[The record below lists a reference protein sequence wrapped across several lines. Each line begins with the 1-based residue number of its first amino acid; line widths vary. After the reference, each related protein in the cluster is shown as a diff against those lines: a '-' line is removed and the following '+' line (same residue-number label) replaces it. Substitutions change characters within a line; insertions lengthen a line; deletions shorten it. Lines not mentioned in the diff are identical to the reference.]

1 MAARSSCGATFMN
14 AIDTNVLVYS
24 FDMDDPVRQK
34 QAIELI
40 ERRGVTQ

>member
-1 MAARSSCGATFMN
+1 MN

-24 FDMDDPVRQK
+24 FDADDPVCQK